1 MKVYLNLV
9 FTKKTIFRGK
19 IVQSTIDECRA
30 LYVKW
35 IALAREL
42 LKQKKL
48 EKEKADC
55 LAANVVTSAQPKES
69 YEHVENI
76 VETSKEIRSQIPPL
90 NQQAADSS
98 TVSLTSSCR
107 DFMLKCSASL
117 KSQSH
122 VSILIVITIAVILIL
137 MQMSILVLLGRPQ
150 HVQVI
155 SQGDSASSMYRL
167 GETGVDILGFLDKKI
182 NHLKDEMFMVETLL
196 GKMQQEHTLLKT
208 QLKEFEHLRK
218 LQKG

>member
-1 MKVYLNLV
+1 M
-9 FTKKTIFRGK
+9 
-19 IVQSTIDECRA
+19 
-30 LYVKW
+30 
-35 IALAREL
+35 
-42 LKQKKL
+42 KQKKL

>member
-1 MKVYLNLV
+1 
-9 FTKKTIFRGK
+9 
-19 IVQSTIDECRA
+19 
-30 LYVKW
+30 
-35 IALAREL
+35 
-42 LKQKKL
+42 
-48 EKEKADC
+48 
-55 LAANVVTSAQPKES
+55 
-69 YEHVENI
+69 
-76 VETSKEIRSQIPPL
+76 
-90 NQQAADSS
+90 
-98 TVSLTSSCR
+98 
-107 DFMLKCSASL
+107 
-117 KSQSH
+117 
-122 VSILIVITIAVILIL
+122 
-137 MQMSILVLLGRPQ
+137 MSILVLLGRPQ